1 MGITLIQILR
11 IRVLLKLTLLLGAVV
26 YPLSMAISATNKD
39 CLTFIAQ
46 DNDVGRE
53 VSINFSE
60 ALNKQNICHTIDFFP
75 EKRAD
80 FLFRDKKYDGFVARV
95 GVFLRNSPVAV
106 RQVGPSVIQA
116 TGVILS
122 RSDKI
127 KSVKDLED
135 NSIGIIRGWLWMEKM
150 TASHRNTVQAT
161 SIIGLTEM
169 FLSENVD
176 TILMPQEALFVFG
189 LENYFQ
195 HTVADLQVYI
205 YLKTGHD
212 DMGDRISKAIKHHL
226 KSGNTFY
233 RMPF

>member
-1 MGITLIQILR
+1 MDRTLRVSFLLQSIIL
-11 IRVLLKLTLLLGAVV
+11 IVAVMF
-26 YPLSMAISATNKD
+26 PLSTAVSANEGD

-53 VSINFSE
+53 ISANFSE
-60 ALNKQNICHTIDFFP
+60 ALNRKSICHKIEFFP

-80 FLFRDKKYDGFVARV
+80 FLFRDEKYDGYIARV
-95 GVFLRNSPVAV
+95 AEFLKNSPVAV
-106 RQVGPSVIQA
+106 RQVGPSVVQA

-127 KSVKDLED
+127 KSVKDLAD

-150 TASHRNTVQAT
+150 TAGHRNTVQAT

-195 HTVADLQVYI
+195 HIVADLQVYI

-212 DMGDRISKAIKHHL
+212 NMGDRISMAIKHHL